1 MNQNQYG
8 HFAFEELLKDTENT
22 FCFDCGK
29 QPAQWASINN
39 SVYLCIDCSGN
50 HRGYGV
56 NISYIRSITLDN
68 LNDNQIS
75 TMRCGGNKSLRE
87 LLEVYSINHL
97 KVDKT
102 ILYNSRLMDFYR
114 KYLRAKASNQPY
126 EQQAPKKEEAL
137 KPVVPLVVSTISNQD
152 KYKSISSN
160 QLMPE
165 DDDKGFVN
173 LFNNWMT
180 KAYDSTKYLAEK
192 VGELDISNKIGETGS
207 TILNKGTEISKS
219 ETVTSWAKKANEALN
234 FAINSIFGSRPKED
248 SLTNNSSG
256 GNNKQS
262 PQEMEYKDSDLKK

>member
-1 MNQNQYG
+1 MYQYG
-8 HFAFEELLKDTENT
+8 HFAFEELLKDNENT

-39 SVYLCIDCSGN
+39 AVYLCIECSGN

-68 LNDNQIS
+68 LNDNQIA

-87 LLEVYSINHL
+87 LLEVYSIDHF

-137 KPVVPLVVSTISNQD
+137 KPLVPLVVSSISNKD
-152 KYKSISSN
+152 KYISISSS

-192 VGELDISNKIGETGS
+192 VSEDITNKIGETGS
-207 TILNKGTEISKS
+207 TILDKGTEISKS
-219 ETVTSWAKKANEALN
+219 ETVTSWAKKANDALN
-234 FAINSIFGSRPKED
+234 YAINSLFGLNKKD
-248 SLTNNSSG
+248 TNKTENS
-256 GNNKQS
+256 KQS
-262 PQEMEYKDSDLKK
+262 PQEMEYKDPYMKK